1 MSGIVLDTNV
11 VSEIR
16 LAVPDAAVEEWFAR
30 QPSDSLFLTT
40 TVVGELA
47 SSIEALPAGRRRTV
61 LELWFEN
68 LLEADFH
75 GRVLD
80 YSVIAAR
87 RYGVLVAGAKARGRP
102 PGISDAQIAAVAAVH
117 GMTIA
122 TRDTS
127 DFAAFGI
134 PLVNPWT
141 DA

>member
-16 LAVPDAAVEEWFAR
+16 LASPDAAVEAWFTR
-30 QPSDSLFLTT
+30 QSSESLFLTA

-47 SSIEALPAGRRRTV
+47 GGIERLPQGRRRTM
-61 LELWFEN
+61 LELWFDN
-68 LLEADFH
+68 LLQTEFR

-80 YSVIAAR
+80 YGVTAAR
-87 RYGVLVAGAKARGRP
+87 RYGTMIAGATAQGRP

-117 GMTIA
+117 GMTVA
-122 TRDTS
+122 TRDTR

-134 PLVNPWT
+134 ALVNPWT

>member
-1 MSGIVLDTNV
+1 MSRIVLDTNV

-16 LAVPDAAVEEWFAR
+16 LAAPSAAVGDWFAR
-30 QPSDSLFLTT
+30 QTSDSLFLTA

-47 SSIEALPAGRRRTV
+47 SGIEALPAGRRRSL

-68 LLEADFH
+68 LLEADFR

-80 YSVIAAR
+80 YGVAAAR
-87 RYGVLVAGAKARGRP
+87 RYGVLIAGAKAQGRP
-102 PGISDAQIAAVAAVH
+102 PAISDAQIAAVAAVH
-117 GMTIA
+117 GMSIA
-122 TRDTS
+122 TRDIS